1 MKSWIISV
9 CMLGVL
15 FFIFKII
22 APQGRLSK
30 TAVFVYSLLSVVC
43 IISPVINF
51 DYSDFSSDF
60 NTSSVL
66 ITTQDKTENAK
77 VYCMTVAKS
86 TLYQKGVSLKNANFT
101 FVEKNG
107 KLIVE
112 KIEINLSELGYIASG
127 RHINITSTAK
137 EALQKAFN
145 LSEDGV
151 IFYE

>member
-9 CMLGVL
+9 CMLGTL

-43 IISPVINF
+43 VISPVINL
-51 DYSDFSSDF
+51 DYGDFSNDF
-60 NTSSVL
+60 NTSSL
-66 ITTQDKTENAK
+66 QITAQDKTENAK

-86 TLYQKGVSLKNANFT
+86 ALYQNGIRLKNANFT
-101 FVEKNG
+101 FVEKDG
-107 KLIVE
+107 KLTVE
-112 KIEINLSELGYIASG
+112 KIEINLSELGYIANG
-127 RHINITSTAK
+127 GHINITSTAK
-137 EALQKAFN
+137 EALQNAFN